1 MDTQQSNNK
10 PVLAPAAIL
19 RFVLPSILSLIL
31 FLFLFSIDG
40 NNTIQAAA
48 LAQFLNEQLALF
60 LPVLILLI
68 ATSSATLAIICTLRR
83 TDTGLLGEIFGVSWP
98 WLWLRIVGALIA
110 ILVFFGVGPE
120 AVWGAFYWIEV

>member
-10 PVLAPAAIL
+10 LVLALAAIL

-31 FLFLFSIDG
+31 FLVLFSIDG
-40 NNTIQAAA
+40 NNTILAAA
-48 LAQFLNEQLALF
+48 LAQFLNEQLAPF

-83 TDTGLLGEIFGVSWP
+83 TETGLLGELFGFSWP
-98 WLWLRIVGALIA
+98 
-110 ILVFFGVGPE
+110 
-120 AVWGAFYWIEV
+120 

>member
-19 RFVLPSILSLIL
+19 RFVLPSILNLIL
-31 FLFLFSIDG
+31 FLVLFSIDG
-40 NNTIQAAA
+40 NNTILAAA
-48 LAQFLNEQLALF
+48 LAQFLNEQLAPF

-110 ILVFFGVGPE
+110 ILVFFEVGSE
-120 AVWGAFYWIEV
+120 AVWGAFCWIEV